1 MANQNKDIF
10 GIKEDPKHGKKPNQK
25 LKPYLVMQ
33 ILMHKTDENHC
44 MTADDIAAELA
55 LTYGVDAERRSIYRD
70 VEDINK
76 VLLAVDEGC
85 KIQEAEDLIAEDESY
100 KAVHAIHRQGFQLQQ
115 RHYNF
120 SDIRMLMECVYA
132 AKFISQKQADRLSK
146 IVGEFVSDYQAA
158 KIKHDAFLVGRE
170 KTNNEAVLGNIAT
183 INDAMSKMLDGEK
196 HVPEKIN
203 FKYVKYDID
212 HMDTT
217 SYRRKGE
224 RYEVSPYRLLIN
236 EGNYYLLAYNEHYQD
251 MRTYRLDRMK
261 DVRRSGEPR
270 EGEEVFKAM
279 DMESFTQRVF
289 GMTSGQRERVTLR
302 FITPLLDAAV
312 DRFGRKGVSYEKVD
326 ENHFTVTADVDVSDQ
341 FFAWVTGFGRRV
353 KIVAP
358 ESVVEKYKK
367 HLDKVREMY

>member
-1 MANQNKDIF
+1 MAGQNYDIY
-10 GIKEDPKHGKKPNQK
+10 GIKEDAKHGKKPNQK

-33 ILMHKTDENHC
+33 ILMRKTDENHC
-44 MTADDIAAELA
+44 MTADQIVADLEKF
-55 LTYGVDAERRSIYRD
+55 GVDAERRSIYRD
-70 VEDINK
+70 VDDINK
-76 VLLAVDEGC
+76 VLLAVDEDC
-85 KIQEAEDLIAEDESY
+85 TVQEAEDLIVEDETY
-100 KAVHAIHRQGFQLQQ
+100 KVVQAIHRQGFRLQQ

-120 SDIRMLMECVYA
+120 SDIRLLMECVYA

-146 IVGEFVSDYQAA
+146 IVSDFVSDYQAD

-170 KTNNEAVLGNIAT
+170 KTNNEAVLGFIST
-183 INDAMSKMLDGEK
+183 INDAMSKMIDGEK
-196 HVPEKIN
+196 HVPEKIS
-203 FKYVKYDID
+203 FKYIKYDID

-236 EGNYYLLAYNEHYQD
+236 EGNYYLLAYNEQYQG

-289 GMTSGQRERVTLR
+289 GMTSGNRERVTLR
-302 FITPLLDAAV
+302 FITPLLDTAV
-312 DRFGRKGVSYEKVD
+312 DRFGRKGVTYEKVD
-326 ENHFTVTADVDVSDQ
+326 DSHFTVTADVDVSEQ

-358 ESVVEKYKK
+358 ESVVEKYRK

>member
-1 MANQNKDIF
+1 MAKQHDIY

-33 ILMHKTDENHC
+33 ILQKLTDENHC
-44 MTADDIAAELA
+44 LTAEEIVAELGE
-55 LTYGVDAERRSIYRD
+55 YGVDAERRSIYRD

-85 KIQEAEDLIAEDESY
+85 SIQEAEDLIAEDESY
-100 KAVHAIHRQGFQLQQ
+100 KVVRAIHRQGFRLQQ

-120 SDIRMLMECVYA
+120 SDIRLLMECVYA

-170 KTNNEAVLGNIAT
+170 KTNNEAVLGFIST

-196 HVPEKIN
+196 HVPEKIS
-203 FKYVKYDID
+203 FKYIKYDID

-236 EGNYYLLAYNEHYQD
+236 EGNYYLLAYNEQYQG

-261 DVRRSGEPR
+261 DVA
-270 EGEEVFKAM
+270 EGGVDGTGVAVAAGGSHIINVGHGSSSLM
-279 DMESFTQRVF
+279 
-289 GMTSGQRERVTLR
+289 R
-302 FITPLLDAAV
+302 FLT
-312 DRFGRKGVSYEKVD
+312 E
-326 ENHFTVTADVDVSDQ
+326 
-341 FFAWVTGFGRRV
+341 
-353 KIVAP
+353 
-358 ESVVEKYKK
+358 
-367 HLDKVREMY
+367 